1 MSWHPSAVLGLALA
15 SLAPSVCA
23 QSQAPLPTA
32 GPELCSLLARCGLP
46 AEVAACS
53 ESLSRG
59 VAGVTYD
66 EERCSQARRLLGQGL
81 LPSDPLGARV
91 YRLLG
96 RRYRVV
102 YSIDGSAPISRPRFL
117 YLLDDLPLAAKLL
130 SRFQGK
136 PYAAEY
142 LDGPARRRFR
152 GGRTGVLTGEAELVA
167 RGPGEGRLAYFGLGT
182 SSVGP
187 WSLRGL
193 ALLELD
199 FAPVDAGGR
208 LLAYR
213 IKVVSSPL
221 NAFYDLVMR
230 LSLFRSVVE
239 GRLRE
244 VIGDITQAMTKLDAE
259 GLEGIASRPDW
270 TEEEKAKL
278 AALLRLP

>member
-1 MSWHPSAVLGLALA
+1 VSRRLSALLGLALA
-15 SLAPSVCA
+15 GLATGASA
-23 QSQAPLPTA
+23 QGQPPVPAP
-32 GPELCSLLARCGLP
+32 GPELCGLLARCGLP
-46 AEVAACS
+46 GAGAACS

-66 EERCSQARRLLGQGL
+66 EARCGEARRLLGQGL
-81 LPSDPLGARV
+81 LPTDPLGARV
-91 YRLLG
+91 YRMLG

-102 YSIDGSAPISRPRFL
+102 YSIEGRTPISRTRFL

-130 SRFQGK
+130 SRLQGK
-136 PYAAEY
+136 PYSAEY

-152 GGRTGVLTGEAELVA
+152 GGRQGVLTGEAELVT
-167 RGPGEGRLAYFGLGT
+167 RGPGEGRLVYFGLGT
-182 SSVGP
+182 SSLGP

-199 FAPVDAGGR
+199 FEPVDAGGR

-221 NAFYDLVMR
+221 NAFYDMVMR
-230 LSLFRSVVE
+230 LGVFRSLVE

-244 VIGDITQAMTKLDAE
+244 VIGDITQAMAKLDAR

-270 TEEEKAKL
+270 TADERAKL